1 MKYYKSSKF
10 AKSIGTTGI
19 IAIAAC
25 SLIAVGAIAWFA
37 LSRKNP
43 VSEKPLS
50 ESKTSQ
56 DEYNN
61 SDVSYNSS
69 ADTPTVTPD
78 EPVADANKNVS
89 DIKYGDDEPTPQ
101 PQPAEEEKVT
111 YIMPI
116 EGNISK
122 GYSDSALQYSATYGD
137 MRLHTGVDI
146 LCDSGSDIKS
156 VSSGTVKS
164 VTDDAKYG
172 KVITVEYADNI
183 TVKYCGM
190 GSVNVKDGDSV
201 TAGTVI
207 GTSGEIPCE
216 CADNPHIHIEVT
228 RDGNAVS
235 PLEAL
240 NLE

>member
-1 MKYYKSSKF
+1 
-10 AKSIGTTGI
+10 
-19 IAIAAC
+19 
-25 SLIAVGAIAWFA
+25 
-37 LSRKNP
+37 
-43 VSEKPLS
+43 
-50 ESKTSQ
+50 
-56 DEYNN
+56 
-61 SDVSYNSS
+61 
-69 ADTPTVTPD
+69 
-78 EPVADANKNVS
+78 
-89 DIKYGDDEPTPQ
+89 
-101 PQPAEEEKVT
+101 
-111 YIMPI
+111 MPI